1 MSPAPEF
8 IIRQA
13 VMADLEAVVPL
24 VAAITEETE
33 DRSVPT
39 DLLTIS
45 TKTVLD
51 SPDTGFCLVA
61 DAGGQVVGVVLVTY
75 IWSYFR
81 NGTNWWIQAVYV
93 RPDWRRQGIYTSLYD
108 RVYEAAQGS
117 ADAIGIGLRVD
128 PTNDVAKRTYSSLGM
143 SETKSHYET
152 YYTSLVS

>member
-1 MSPAPEF
+1 
-8 IIRQA
+8 
-13 VMADLEAVVPL
+13 MADLEAVVPL

-75 IWSYFR
+75 LELLPQWYKLVDSSGVCAPGLEKAGDIHQL
-81 NGTNWWIQAVYV
+81 I
-93 RPDWRRQGIYTSLYD
+93 RPG
-108 RVYEAAQGS
+108 V
-117 ADAIGIGLRVD
+117 
-128 PTNDVAKRTYSSLGM
+128 
-143 SETKSHYET
+143 
-152 YYTSLVS
+152 